1 MLRQAASIRAAIGLA
16 QRPLGATYG
25 QINLLLQESATQHFA
40 EALPLGVVVTCGG
53 LITIAA
59 PYRHLCFGREPR
71 PAHKA
76 TTALLPAQC
85 CSANDASCG
94 NDQHWRFTNRAE
106 RCGKQ
111 PLDAIDAKL

>member
-1 MLRQAASIRAAIGLA
+1 M
-16 QRPLGATYG
+16 
-25 QINLLLQESATQHFA
+25 A
-40 EALPLGVVVTCGG
+40 ETLPLRVVVTCKAFKHNRSDVETPLLGAA
-53 LITIAA
+53 IALRA
-59 PYRHLCFGREPR
+59 PR

-85 CSANDASCG
+85 CSANDALCG
-94 NDQHWRFTNRAE
+94 NDQPLYWRFTNRAE